1 MALRGSI
8 LKTSE
13 ETFDFICTSCADN
26 NLIKEALKYCVECQ
40 KYYCKDCL
48 TSHQQFALLKGHTF
62 LDNSSV
68 KPQGQPSS
76 LPAFPT
82 KQCSQHIG
90 KIMDMFCKTHDV
102 VCCYVCAAEDHKF
115 GCLVCQFI
123 ATFVYMSWTPDQC

>member
-1 MALRGSI
+1 MAFSGSI

-13 ETFDFICTSCADN
+13 ETFDFICTSCAED

-40 KYYCKDCL
+40 KYCCKDCL
-48 TSHQQFALLKGHTF
+48 TSHRRFALLKGHTF

-68 KPQGQPSS
+68 KLQGQPSS

-102 VCCYVCAAEDHKF
+102 VCCYVCAAEDHK
-115 GCLVCQFI
+115 
-123 ATFVYMSWTPDQC
+123 

>member
-1 MALRGSI
+1 MALSGSI

-13 ETFDFICTSCADN
+13 ETFDFICTSCAED

-40 KYYCKDCL
+40 KYCCKDCL
-48 TSHQQFALLKGHTF
+48 TYHKRFALGHSF

-68 KPQGQPSS
+68 KLQGQPRS

-102 VCCYVCAAEDHKF
+102 VCCYVCAAEDHK
-115 GCLVCQFI
+115 
-123 ATFVYMSWTPDQC
+123 